1 MTADVLRLKVTLD
14 HVEPKVL
21 RRIEV
26 PADIKLDRLHL
37 TLQAALGW
45 TNSHLYEI
53 RARDIGWGLPSPDRP
68 DGPLDARKAKLIDML
83 EDAGTK
89 TLRYLYDFG
98 DGWEHT
104 IKIER
109 MAGPD
114 PDVAYPRL
122 IEASGRCP
130 PEDVGGPSGYAE
142 MLEAL
147 AVHRTGRLIARAANA
162 TTMSSGYRPVFMPKP
177 PPTSS
182 TTTRTWLGGI
192 PSTSLQSV
200 SRAADGKPASL
211 IMLGDYVD
219 RGRWTTPGG
228 SPRCRGM
235 PNVFAKAASF
245 CTSSIC
251 LRPSAVSLCAF
262 SHS

>member
-53 RARDIGWGLPSPDRP
+53 RARDIGWGLPSPDWP
-68 DGPLDARKAKLIDML
+68 DGPLDARKAKLIDVL

-147 AVHRTGRLIARAANA
+147 ADPEHESHVEIRE
-162 TTMSSGYRPVFMPKP
+162 
-177 PPTSS
+177 
-182 TTTRTWLGGI
+182 WLGEDFD
-192 PSTSLQSV
+192 PNTFDAEPLKAEV
-200 SRAADGKPASL
+200 TALAKRWSRKP
-211 IMLGDYVD
+211 
-219 RGRWTTPGG
+219 TPKK
-228 SPRCRGM
+228 PR
-235 PNVFAKAASF
+235 PA
-245 CTSSIC
+245 
-251 LRPSAVSLCAF
+251 
-262 SHS
+262 